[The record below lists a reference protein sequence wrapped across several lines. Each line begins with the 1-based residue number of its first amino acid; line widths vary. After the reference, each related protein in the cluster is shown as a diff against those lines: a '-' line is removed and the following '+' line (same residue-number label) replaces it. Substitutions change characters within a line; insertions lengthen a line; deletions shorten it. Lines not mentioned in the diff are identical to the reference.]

1 MANYVDLL
9 FRFRIRFAL
18 LLVVLPAVIG
28 AATVFFFPTYK
39 ASAALWVPS
48 PSSYGAGFTPIGW
61 NRYLTPA
68 SNESDTLT
76 QLLGTRAF
84 AAGLNERLIASGVV
98 PDKTERDQVVWTVV
112 ANLKITVSGSQL
124 LNLSMT
130 CDRPPVCTQVLIE
143 AIELFNQQQRALQE
157 AQSKGAADFLRS
169 QLKDAQASL
178 KVAEDALQRYL
189 AEHPGLRADAITA
202 STNSELA
209 RLMGDVD
216 QSKASVNDIQ
226 YSLLTATST
235 SSASTKLFETGP
247 SVIDSPHI
255 SRGGL
260 LGDGTSL
267 KRAGMYAGACMAI
280 GLVYLFALSWVD
292 KTTRDVKE
300 LERRLKVHVVATIPV
315 LSPGKTPAL
324 TAGLGR

>member
-1 MANYVDLL
+1 MAKYVDLL

-18 LLVVLPAVIG
+18 LLVVLPAIIG
-28 AATVFFFPTYK
+28 AATIFFFPTYK

-48 PSSYGAGFTPIGW
+48 TSIYGVGFTPIGW

-68 SNESDTLT
+68 SNESDTLN

-84 AAGLNERLIASGVV
+84 AAGLNDRLIASGVV

-112 ANLKITVSGSQL
+112 ARLKITASGSQL
-124 LNLSMT
+124 LNISMT
-130 CDRPPVCTQVLIE
+130 CDRAAVCTQVLIE
-143 AIELFNQQQRALQE
+143 AIDLFNQQQRALQE
-157 AQSKGAADFLRS
+157 SQSKGAADFLRS

-178 KVAEDALQRYL
+178 KVAEDALQTYL
-189 AEHPGLRADAITA
+189 AAHPGLKADAASA

-216 QSKASVNDIQ
+216 QYKASANDIQ
-226 YSLLTATST
+226 YNLLTATSA
-235 SSASTKLFETGP
+235 SSASTRLFETGP
-247 SVIDSPHI
+247 TVIDSPHI

-267 KRAGMYAGACMAI
+267 KRAGMYAGACVAI
-280 GLVYLFALSWVD
+280 GLIYLFALGWVD

-300 LERRLKVHVVATIPV
+300 LERRLKVHVVATIPI